1 MARVNSRN
9 IRIRPEGWPVG
20 SFANYQE
27 AQRAVDT
34 LSDHKFPVEHLA
46 IVGVDLV
53 EVEKVLGRLTWG
65 RVLGGGAAGGAWMGL
80 FFGLLLGI
88 FGGPLW
94 GAVVV
99 GLVMGAIFGVVMA
112 AVSYG
117 MSGGQ
122 RDFTS
127 QTQIVAGRYDVI
139 CAPEHATRARDMIA
153 EMGLATRQTPQENP
167 RTEDGQ

>member
-1 MARVNSRN
+1 MPADKSRN
-9 IRIRPEGWPVG
+9 VRLRPEGWPVG
-20 SFANYQE
+20 SFSTYAE

-46 IVGVDLV
+46 IVGVNLI

-65 RVLGGGAAGGAWMGL
+65 RVLGGGAAGGAWLGL

-88 FGGPLW
+88 LGGPLW
-94 GAVVV
+94 VAILW
-99 GLVMGAIFGVVMA
+99 GLIMGAIFGLILA

-117 MSGGQ
+117 LSGGQ

-127 QTQIVAGRYDVI
+127 QTQIVAGRYDII

-167 RTEDGQ
+167 GPGTGQ